1 MKITPVL
8 LRERWIKEKQEGHRW
23 AALTATDYPSGR
35 ILDGTGLDFILVG
48 DSLGMVAL
56 GYADTTEV
64 TLETMVHH
72 TAAVARGV
80 QQTFLVA
87 DLPKGSYETKEI
99 ALKSAAALQ
108 AAGAS
113 AVKLEG
119 GRECSAILHALTSH
133 GIPVLAHI
141 GLLPQRVREEGAYRK
156 RGKTVEEAE
165 HIRADAMAV
174 QKAGAFGV
182 VLEMAVSSLAAE
194 ITHQLQIPVIGIGS
208 GECCDGKILVLADV
222 AGISPWYR
230 PKFAT
235 CYGDVAG
242 EIQRSAE
249 KFIQEARRM
258 DVRKPNGPD
267 FF

>member
-1 MKITPVL
+1 MKTSPHL
-8 LRERWIKEKQEGHRW
+8 LRETWIKKKQEGHRW

-35 ILDGTGLDFILVG
+35 LLDSTGLDFILVG

-80 QQTFLVA
+80 QQTLLVA
-87 DLPKGSYETKEI
+87 DLPKGSYETKAI
-99 ALKSAAALQ
+99 ALKSADALR
-108 AAGAS
+108 AVGAS

-119 GRECSAILHALTSH
+119 GHECCAIIHALTSH

-141 GLLPQRVREEGAYRK
+141 GLLPQRVREEGGYRK

-165 HIRADAMAV
+165 HICADAIAV
-174 QKAGAFGV
+174 QEAGVFGV
-182 VLEMAVSSLAAE
+182 VLEMVIPSLAAE
-194 ITHQLQIPVIGIGS
+194 ITRQLRIPVIGIGS

-222 AGISPWYR
+222 AGISPWFR
-230 PKFAT
+230 PKFAV

-249 KFIQEARRM
+249 KFIQEARRA
-258 DVRKPNGPD
+258 
-267 FF
+267 